1 MISRKRHIS
10 INSYRITHDVGRSPE
25 EHGSRTAR
33 GNVTVEESQVGNSLF
48 GTNVGKGTLVRVVE
62 GSDLAGPVDLL
73 GKALNLG
80 SVGGG
85 VGPQSSELLL
95 ELGLLAEL
103 LEDTGEV
110 DTLLIGDLGS
120 GGVRGGGTVTD
131 GVDTLSA
138 EQSEVVVDEETPSL
152 GLDVRELGHK
162 VSGDVPGSVT
172 GSPDEETVRDLS
184 DFLIGVL
191 DDDALGLDVLDH
203 GSGENINLV
212 LLEGRLCVLDE
223 LLGEGG
229 ENVGEGL
236 DKGDLESV
244 GNLGVPLLKVILD
257 THY

>member
-1 MISRKRHIS
+1 M
-10 INSYRITHDVGRSPE
+10 
-25 EHGSRTAR
+25 
-33 GNVTVEESQVGNSLF
+33 
-48 GTNVGKGTLVRVVE
+48 RVVE
-62 GSDLAGPVDLL
+62 GSDLAGPVDLF

-80 SVGGG
+80 RVSGG
-85 VGPQSSELLL
+85 VGPQGSELLL

-103 LEDTGEV
+103 LEDIGEI
-110 DTLLIGDLGS
+110 DTLLTGDLGS
-120 GGVRGGGTVTD
+120 RGIRGGCTVSN
-131 GVDTLSA
+131 GVDTVST
-138 EQSEVVVDEETPSL
+138 EQREVVVDEETPSL

-162 VSGDVPGSVT
+162 VSGNVPGSVT
-172 GSPDEETVRDLS
+172 GSPDEETVRNLF

-203 GSGENINLV
+203 GSSEDINLV
-212 LLEGRLCVLDE
+212 LLEGGLSVLDE

-257 THY
+257 IPC